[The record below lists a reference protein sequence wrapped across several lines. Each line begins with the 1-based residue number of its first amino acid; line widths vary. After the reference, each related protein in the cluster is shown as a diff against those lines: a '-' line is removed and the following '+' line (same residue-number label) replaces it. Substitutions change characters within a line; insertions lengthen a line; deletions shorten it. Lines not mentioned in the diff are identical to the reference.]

1 MCRLQQSSEDA
12 RPASQKPTDVVIGN
26 TALGNLPG
34 AGSMAAQQMPA
45 SSSSAAAQ
53 SPVHSSSA
61 PSARDSAK
69 QHLQITPSEIPS
81 MGQSGGSPQLPS
93 AEQLWAGAW
102 QAFEAPEEASATSA
116 PRSVSNR
123 PDSAVPDSATPQNSF
138 PSLAARLFRG
148 GSRPSGSR
156 VVREGPVGPDQDAW
170 AKPQRAL
177 QGINPQARIRLLA
190 CALAALEKQISA
202 LPDALSM

>member
-12 RPASQKPTDVVIGN
+12 RPASQELTDVVTGN
-26 TALGNLPG
+26 PAPGNLLE

-61 PSARDSAK
+61 ASARDSAE
-69 QHLQITPSEIPS
+69 QQSAPSEGPS
-81 MGQSGGSPQLPS
+81 MGQSGGTAQLPS

-102 QAFEAPEEASATSA
+102 QAFEAPAEASPPSATQ
-116 PRSVSNR
+116 SVSSR
-123 PDSAVPDSATPQNSF
+123 PDSGVPDSAAPQHSF
-138 PSLAARLFRG
+138 PSLAARLLRG
-148 GSRPSGSR
+148 GNRPSGNM
-156 VVREGPVGPDQDAW
+156 VVREGPVAPDQDAW

>member
-12 RPASQKPTDVVIGN
+12 RPASQELTDVVIGKS
-26 TALGNLPG
+26 ALGNLPE
-34 AGSMAAQQMPA
+34 AGSMAAQQIAA
-45 SSSSAAAQ
+45 SSSSASAQ
-53 SPVHSSSA
+53 SPAHSSSA
-61 PSARDSAK
+61 PSARAPAE
-69 QHLQITPSEIPS
+69 QHLQSAPSELPS
-81 MGQSGGSPQLPS
+81 MGQSGGSAQLPS

-102 QAFEAPEEASATSA
+102 QAFEAPEEASA
-116 PRSVSNR
+116 PQSVSSR

-148 GSRPSGSR
+148 GNRPSGNR
-156 VVREGPVGPDQDAW
+156 VVREGPVAPDQDAW